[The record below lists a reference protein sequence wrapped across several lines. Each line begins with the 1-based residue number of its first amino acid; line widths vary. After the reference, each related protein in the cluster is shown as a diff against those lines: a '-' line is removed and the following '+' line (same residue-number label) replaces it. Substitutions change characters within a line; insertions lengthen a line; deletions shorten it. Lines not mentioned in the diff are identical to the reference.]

1 MAFARHTESFHDG
14 DPALIANADTPRGKG
29 RKSVIKNARE
39 MNAAI
44 KALGERERS
53 PHLNPTVTV
62 RHIEPWSLREK
73 PASPKKK
80 GKRRG

>member
-53 PHLNPTVTV
+53 PHANPTVTTRFV
-62 RHIEPWSLREK
+62 APWSMKPKPEK
-73 PASPKKK
+73 TTKR
-80 GKRRG
+80 GGRRG